1 MRDQLVPRKMISLP
15 ILESIL
21 NVATV
26 VKSSETPM
34 GASGGV
40 KDSFETILIG
50 GGGYT
55 RG

>member
-1 MRDQLVPRKMISLP
+1 MISLP

-26 VKSSETPM
+26 VKSSETLV
-34 GASGGV
+34 GASGGMG
-40 KDSFETILIG
+40 DSFETILIA

-55 RG
+55 R